1 MRGAGERGVFEL
13 VCAEGL
19 CGLEEWRQ
27 RGGHARQRG
36 PHAPGWV
43 GSLGACGPGGR
54 GAVSTRTMWVGSGGE
69 DWNQLKTSQETS
81 PVLSSAVSEPE
92 KDKTQSLLLQAHSGV
107 RESEVMTQNHL
118 VILPETDTCPPPHRP
133 RGTHGVSHSQGG
145 TAGWEICSPA
155 PCTAHLLYEPLGPAS
170 LPQALHIGL
179 TCYYMSLLLDAFQGE
194 TVPLCNESCAPQAT
208 LQGLEQSQSQGEGD

>member
-118 VILPETDTCPPPHRP
+118 VILPETDTCPPPT
-133 RGTHGVSHSQGG
+133 GHG
-145 TAGWEICSPA
+145 
-155 PCTAHLLYEPLGPAS
+155 AHME
-170 LPQALHIGL
+170 
-179 TCYYMSLLLDAFQGE
+179 
-194 TVPLCNESCAPQAT
+194 
-208 LQGLEQSQSQGEGD
+208 